1 MFCRCC
7 GEPIDKYDKFCI
19 HCGEKLVPIVQN
31 AIQAAPPVQNVEGI
45 NSQSKE
51 TKWSLI
57 VGIIAL
63 VITFFQPL
71 IGFILGIIAIVR
83 SSKEHQKAA
92 LVLGIIAVVLS
103 CIRFFTGIIVESY
116 IEQFFYDFCLLI

>member
-7 GEPIDKYDKFCI
+7 GAPIDKYDKFCI
-19 HCGEKLVPIVQN
+19 HCGERIAPIAQN
-31 AIQAAPPVQNVEGI
+31 GNPAVSPIQNVDGI
-45 NSQSKE
+45 NTQNKE
-51 TKWSLI
+51 TKWSQI

-63 VITFFQPL
+63 IASFFQPL

-83 SSKEHQKAA
+83 SGKEHQKAA
-92 LVLGIIAVVLS
+92 LVLGIIAVVIS